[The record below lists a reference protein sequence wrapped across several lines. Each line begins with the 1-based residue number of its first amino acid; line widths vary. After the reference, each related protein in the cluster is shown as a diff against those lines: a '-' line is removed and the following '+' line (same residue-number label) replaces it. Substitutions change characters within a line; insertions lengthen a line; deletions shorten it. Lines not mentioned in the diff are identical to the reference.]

1 MDATAVG
8 PALALAGLLAVGVVA
23 GFFYGWQVSAMRGLR
38 VVPDRTY
45 VTTMQSVN
53 RAILNPYF
61 LLPFV
66 GAVLLLSAATVV
78 AFAGGH
84 LARGWWLLA
93 ASVSYGVGT
102 FGVTVA
108 GNVPL
113 NDALARFDLAAAE
126 DEEVSKR
133 RDAYEG
139 PWNRLHRLRTVAN
152 LVAFTC
158 AAVALLA
165 DPA

>member
-1 MDATAVG
+1 MDATVVG
-8 PALALAGLLAVGVVA
+8 SALALAGLLTVGLVA

-61 LLPFV
+61 LLSFV
-66 GAVLLLSAATVV
+66 GALLLLAAATVV
-78 AFAGGH
+78 AFANGH
-84 LARGWWLLA
+84 TARAWWLLA

-113 NDALARFDLAAAE
+113 NEALARFDLGPAD
-126 DEEVSKR
+126 DEEVARQRS
-133 RDAYEG
+133 AYEG
-139 PWNRLHRLRTVAN
+139 PWNRLHNLRTVAN
-152 LVAFTC
+152 LVAFSC
-158 AAVALLA
+158 AAVALLVDA
-165 DPA
+165 E